1 MMNLFEIMQQAQ
13 GGNAMQNLS
22 RQFGLSPDQA
32 QSAVEAVLPAFQMGL
47 ERQTQNAD
55 LFGNFMQQLA
65 SGQHAQF
72 VDLDGDGIP
81 DEAAPMGKDVL
92 SQLFGGK
99 AVSSAVTQQAAAMS
113 GISGSIMKAMLPV
126 IASMIMGGLF
136 KGMNNQG
143 FGGILGQIAG
153 QMMGGNNPMGGG
165 MGNNPMGNNPMSNN
179 PMGELLEGML
189 GGGRQQQSP
198 ANPMGELLEGM
209 LGGGRQ
215 QQQQQQAPANPMGD
229 ILGQI
234 LGQAMGGQQPQ
245 QQQANPQSDM
255 MKAGLDALTGMFN
268 AGTQAQ
274 KTQMDGMQSI
284 FEQMMGGK
292 R

>member
-22 RQFGLSPDQA
+22 RQFGLSADQA

-47 ERQTQNAD
+47 ERQTQNAE
-55 LFGNFMQQLA
+55 LFGNFVQQLA

-72 VDLDGDGIP
+72 VDRDGDGIP
-81 DEAAPMGKDVL
+81 DEAVPMGKDVL
-92 SQLFGGK
+92 SQLFGAK

-113 GISGSIMKAMLPV
+113 GISSSIMKAMLPV

-143 FGGILGQIAG
+143 FGDILGQIAG
-153 QMMGGNNPMGGG
+153 QMMGG
-165 MGNNPMGNNPMSNN
+165 GNNQMGANNSGGSN
-179 PMGELLEGML
+179 PLQDILGGML
-189 GGGRQQQSP
+189 GGGRAQP
-198 ANPMGELLEGM
+198 
-209 LGGGRQ
+209 
-215 QQQQQQAPANPMGD
+215 QQAPANPMGD

-234 LGQAMGGQQPQ
+234 FGQAMGGQPQAQPQ
-245 QQQANPQSDM
+245 QSAQSDM

-284 FEQMMGGK
+284 LEQMLGGK